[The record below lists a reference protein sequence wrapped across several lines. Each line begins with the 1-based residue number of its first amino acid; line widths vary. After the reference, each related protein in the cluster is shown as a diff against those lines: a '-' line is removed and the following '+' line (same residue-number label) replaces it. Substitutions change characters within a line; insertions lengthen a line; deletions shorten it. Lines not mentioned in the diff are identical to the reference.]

1 MTDAAFNSLL
11 AFVGG
16 FLGGFA
22 AWAMVGY
29 FKIKAIIREI
39 RRGK

>member
-1 MTDAAFNSLL
+1 MTDATFNSLL

-16 FLGGFA
+16 FLGGA
-22 AWAMVGY
+22 VVSAMCGY
-29 FKIKAIIREI
+29 IKIKAIIREI